1 MEVSSPR
8 ELETMETA
16 AGRPGLRAGEAR
28 ALLDPIVAP
37 TDPAISPVV
46 LAALVRGIEFV
57 LIATSGLIAALVYVF
72 PGEGLPPTYLI
83 TIPSVTALTV
93 LIYQALDVYHV
104 GAFRQPAL
112 QGLRLLG
119 GWCLAF
125 LVTLA
130 GLFFLKHGEA
140 ISRVWLGS
148 WFIGG
153 LVVLLIERTILSLVV
168 QRLTRAGRLECRTV
182 IVGGGEPGER
192 LLHDLSQQVDT
203 DLSILG
209 FFDDRTDARSGSSAA
224 GFAKLGNVDDLVD
237 YSRST
242 RIDMIIFA
250 LPISAEQRILEILRK
265 LAILPVDVRLA
276 AHTNKLRFRP
286 RSYSYIGSLPVLD
299 VMDRPLADWN
309 VILKSAFDL
318 TVGALALLAL
328 SPVLPLVALA
338 IKLDSKGPV
347 LFKQPR
353 HGFNGTVFEIWKF
366 RSMYTEL
373 TDIDASRQT
382 SRGDPRVTR
391 VGRFIRATSIDE
403 LPQLF
408 NVLQGRMSIVG
419 PRPHALKTSAEG
431 KQLDEI
437 VDNYA
442 MRHRVKPGLTG
453 WAQIH
458 GLRGELDTTEKI
470 KKRVEHD
477 LYYIENWSIFLDLY
491 ILLITPIA
499 LLTSRNAY

>member
-1 MEVSSPR
+1 MDVTSPRSYEPAEPASSP
-8 ELETMETA
+8 LA
-16 AGRPGLRAGEAR
+16 VVADAPKAS
-28 ALLDPIVAP
+28 LDPTVVP

-57 LIATSGLIAALVYVF
+57 LIVATGLVAAFIYVI
-72 PGEGLPPTYLI
+72 PDGGLPPAYLI
-83 TIPSVTALTV
+83 TIPCITALAV
-93 LIYQALDVYHV
+93 LIFQGLDIYHV
-104 GAFRQPAL
+104 GAFRKPAL

-119 GWCLAF
+119 GWGLAF

-130 GLFFLKHGEA
+130 GLFFLKNGMA

-148 WFIGG
+148 WFVGG
-153 LVVLLIERTILSLVV
+153 LSVLLIERSILALVV
-168 QRLTRAGRLECRTV
+168 QRLTKAGRLECRTV

-192 LLHDLSQQVDT
+192 LLRELSRQVDT

-209 FFDDRTDARSGSSAA
+209 FFDDRTDERSGTSAA

-242 RIDMIIFA
+242 RIDMVIFA
-250 LPISAEQRILEILRK
+250 LPISAEQRILEIMSK
-265 LAILPVDVRLA
+265 LAVLPVDVRLA
-276 AHTNKLRFRP
+276 AHSNKLRFRP
-286 RSYSYIGSLPVLD
+286 RSYSYIGSIPVLD

-318 TVGALALLAL
+318 IVGSLALIAL
-328 SPVLPLVALA
+328 SPLLPLVAIA
-338 IKLDSKGPV
+338 IKLESKGPI

-366 RSMYTEL
+366 RSMYAEL
-373 TDIDASRQT
+373 ADIDAARQT
-382 SRGDPRVTR
+382 SRDDPRVTR

-419 PRPHALKTSAEG
+419 PRPHALKTSTEG
-431 KQLDEI
+431 KQLNEI

-458 GLRGELDTTEKI
+458 GLRGALDTTDKI